1 MLGPLAT
8 NMAANLAVAPII
20 NGYAEPQASRGLP
33 AQFAYGGGAV
43 GVVPVPGVL
52 NVLDTT
58 SSAAV
63 LYPPVTSGGK
73 SAPMEVHLSNE
84 GKQMYQAAVGGAPI
98 KNFALEPGAAGVQ
111 TAVPVGGADPSQP
124 CVGCQGGASMPVYG
138 QLIAAP
144 TAGSVGAIGPGG
156 QQIQT
161 IPGVMAPGGAGGTYN
176 QKINVGCAEIK
187 RIAAPASAAVGG
199 VIGAAVG
206 YAAAGKPVHGAI
218 VGALLGWWY
227 LNSRPCP
234 SELAP

>member
-156 QQIQT
+156 QQIQQ
-161 IPGVMAPGGAGGTYN
+161 IPGMVSDPSNTDLPDLSKISCKDFKRKAATGSALVGAG
-176 QKINVGCAEIK
+176 
-187 RIAAPASAAVGG
+187 
-199 VIGAAVG
+199 IGAAVG
-206 YAAAGKPVHGAI
+206 YAAAGKPLHGAI
-218 VGALLGWWY
+218 VGAALFAAYIYNL
-227 LNSRPCP
+227 PC
-234 SELAP
+234 APEMLP